1 MKQQLINATILFD
14 FDGSVGSDYVR
25 QSKVNYP
32 VDKHSAPAYVS
43 LSVHW

>member
-1 MKQQLINATILFD
+1 
-14 FDGSVGSDYVR
+14 VR

-43 LSVHW
+43 LSVH